1 MMFLIYLPLIKAYL
15 FIRQMDEYGGA
26 TLKTEL
32 VKLQFY
38 CLQTLHES
46 NNGVSNDFFN
56 TI

>member
-1 MMFLIYLPLIKAYL
+1 MFLIYLPLIKAYL